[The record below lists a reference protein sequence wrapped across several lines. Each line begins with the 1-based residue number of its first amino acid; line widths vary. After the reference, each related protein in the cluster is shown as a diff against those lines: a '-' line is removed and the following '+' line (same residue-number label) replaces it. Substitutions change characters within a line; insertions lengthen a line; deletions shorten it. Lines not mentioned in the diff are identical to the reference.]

1 MSEQSVFFVI
11 SALVYLSKGHLFS
24 KSRFCKKQ
32 VALTLYYSNSIAKF
46 RRPLN
51 LLINLTVKSRAE
63 KVWLLYK
70 FPFSLNPSDILNDA
84 QTRKSDSS
92 LNLVITEDQF

>member
-1 MSEQSVFFVI
+1 M
-11 SALVYLSKGHLFS
+11 
-24 KSRFCKKQ
+24 
-32 VALTLYYSNSIAKF
+32 
-46 RRPLN
+46 
-51 LLINLTVKSRAE
+51 
-63 KVWLLYK
+63 WLLYK